1 MIDVLLRADK
11 ADVQRAMVQFE
22 QAHAYAP
29 RQGAKSCKNFAAQ
42 RIWQAAV
49 AVQVHAKAEDGT
61 AEHVESDGGVDYVEL
76 RPPNEPTTNSPR
88 DEEVPRLLALEN
100 IVQRQ

>member
-1 MIDVLLRADK
+1 
-11 ADVQRAMVQFE
+11 
-22 QAHAYAP
+22 
-29 RQGAKSCKNFAAQ
+29 
-42 RIWQAAV
+42 
-49 AVQVHAKAEDGT
+49 VQVHAKAEDGT